1 MLAPLTETGVDGIEG
16 IAAPPQSDLSLHEV
30 RGLVGPGLVL
40 WGSVAQDFLMATRE
54 RPEFE
59 TAVLQAT
66 REAQGMAG

>member
-1 MLAPLTETGVDGIEG
+1 MASRALLP
-16 IAAPPQSDLSLHEV
+16 PPQSDLSLNEV